1 MFHLP
6 LVVGNLL
13 LMRHFTYSN
22 PRRSRAKMLTRD
34 EARRIA
40 ANVAKVRELLGQKY
54 ATKAFKVSQSRAAIN
69 DEADRHNVY

>member
-22 PRRSRAKMLTRD
+22 PRRSRAKTLTRD

-40 ANVAKVRELLGQKY
+40 AVAKVRELLGQKY

>member
-1 MFHLP
+1 MADAA
-6 LVVGNLL
+6 
-13 LMRHFTYSN
+13 RKHFRRTGLFLFRGK
-22 PRRSRAKMLTRD
+22 PGRRSAAKLLTKL

-40 ANVAKVRELLGQKY
+40 ANVARVRELLGQKY